1 MIFFFEAVF
10 TIPIIPQVLQYS
22 AKGAVINYWGGGG
35 EGGREGQNY
44 FKG

>member
-22 AKGAVINYWGGGG
+22 ANITAFWSYIV
-35 EGGREGQNY
+35 QN
-44 FKG
+44 

>member
-22 AKGAVINYWGGGG
+22 AKGAVINYWGGGSVKV
-35 EGGREGQNY
+35 RAQNV
-44 FKG
+44 